1 MPKLFR
7 ALAIAACCAVP
18 LSAAAGA
25 PPPLQRPVK
34 PWNLDYGMTACMA
47 IAIYGTPDKP
57 ITFAIRPSPNGTV
70 VRLTVLRPGQA
81 GKAFQFELTTNLGG
95 ASTRTNGLHFSSTV
109 QKANTIWIN
118 VPRDDLEALRK
129 TGEIDLDGGPLHY
142 RLALPSMAAV
152 LDGLDKCNADLR
164 QYWNVGAPAEQF
176 SRKAHSLK
184 PLAAYFSDADYPDQA
199 NSANQGGTS
208 KVMLMIDETG
218 ALKDCMVEVTSGFA
232 TLDAMTCGV
241 LLERARFEPALDPAG
256 RPTRSVITQG
266 ATWRIGR

>member
-1 MPKLFR
+1 MPRLFR
-7 ALAIAACCAVP
+7 ALALIACGALP

-47 IAIYGTPDKP
+47 IATYGTPDKP
-57 ITFAIRPSPNGTV
+57 ITLAIRPSPNGTV
-70 VRLTVLRPGQA
+70 DRLTVLRPGHA

-118 VPRDDLEALRK
+118 VPRDDLDALRK
-129 TGEIDLDGGPLHY
+129 AGEIDLHGGPLDY
-142 RLALPSMAAV
+142 RLALPSIAAV

-164 QYWNVGAPAEQF
+164 QYWNVGAEQF

-199 NSANQGGTS
+199 MFANQGGIS
-208 KVMLMIDETG
+208 QVMLMIDETG
-218 ALKDCMVEVTSGFA
+218 ALKDCMVEATSGFA

-241 LLERARFEPALDPAG
+241 LLERAKFEPALDPAG
-256 RPTRSVITQG
+256 KPARSVITSKV
-266 ATWRIGR
+266 TWRTSS